1 VLKNFFRKLSPSAIF
16 IAGFFIIIFLGG
28 AVLSLP
34 VSSAS
39 GEPTPFLDSLF
50 TAVSSTC
57 ITGLVVYDTATHW
70 STFGHAVLLFLI
82 QIGGLGFMSVA
93 TVFSLVFRRSVGHKE
108 RMMLAQNF
116 NLDDM
121 SDISKLFKHI
131 IIGTFAFE
139 GAAAIILAFR
149 FIPDFGLTGGIWR
162 GIFISISA
170 FCNAGFDLMGN
181 PDSLFPSLTAYTDD
195 LTVNLTVCA
204 LIVIGGLG
212 FLVWEEIFS
221 GKSFSKMSVQS
232 KIVIIFSFSL
242 IILGAVAFFF
252 FEFSNPETHGELS
265 FKGKILSSLFQS
277 VSPRTAGF
285 NTIDLSLMTES
296 SKIVMVILMFIGG
309 SSGSTAGGIKTNTI
323 AVLFFATVSVL
334 CGRKEAIVMKRRI
347 SQDTVLRAF
356 ALVFLSLTLMF
367 ICSFTISVIED
378 VPFLSAIFECASAF
392 CTVGLTLGL
401 TPSLSSV
408 SLVILMFLMFLGRV
422 GLLTASVV
430 LFERQHSA
438 DNLVRYP
445 EAKITVG

>member
-1 VLKNFFRKLSPSAIF
+1 MLKNFFRKLSPSAIF

-131 IIGTFAFE
+131 IVGTFAFE

-162 GIFISISA
+162 GIF
-170 FCNAGFDLMGN
+170 
-181 PDSLFPSLTAYTDD
+181 
-195 LTVNLTVCA
+195 
-204 LIVIGGLG
+204 
-212 FLVWEEIFS
+212 
-221 GKSFSKMSVQS
+221 
-232 KIVIIFSFSL
+232 
-242 IILGAVAFFF
+242 
-252 FEFSNPETHGELS
+252 
-265 FKGKILSSLFQS
+265 
-277 VSPRTAGF
+277 
-285 NTIDLSLMTES
+285 
-296 SKIVMVILMFIGG
+296 
-309 SSGSTAGGIKTNTI
+309 
-323 AVLFFATVSVL
+323 
-334 CGRKEAIVMKRRI
+334 
-347 SQDTVLRAF
+347 
-356 ALVFLSLTLMF
+356 
-367 ICSFTISVIED
+367 
-378 VPFLSAIFECASAF
+378 
-392 CTVGLTLGL
+392 
-401 TPSLSSV
+401 
-408 SLVILMFLMFLGRV
+408 
-422 GLLTASVV
+422 
-430 LFERQHSA
+430 
-438 DNLVRYP
+438 
-445 EAKITVG
+445 

>member
-1 VLKNFFRKLSPSAIF
+1 MKNFLKKLSPSAIF

-28 AVLSLP
+28 TVLSLP

-39 GEPTPFLDSLF
+39 GEHTPFLDSLF

-82 QIGGLGFMSVA
+82 QIGGLGFMSIA

-121 SDISKLFKHI
+121 SDIAKLFKHI
-131 IIGTFAFE
+131 IVGTFAFE

-149 FIPDFGLTGGIWR
+149 FIPDFGLSGGIWR

-170 FCNAGFDLMGN
+170 FCNAGFDLMGS
-181 PDSLFPSLTAYTDD
+181 PDSLFPSLTAYADD
-195 LTVNLTVCA
+195 MTVNLTVCA
-204 LIVIGGLG
+204 LITVGGLG
-212 FLVWEEIFS
+212 FLVWEEVFS

-252 FEFSNPETHGELS
+252 FELSNPETHGALS

-334 CGRKEAIVMKRRI
+334 CGRREAIVMKRRI
-347 SQDTVLRAF
+347 AQDTVLRAF

-378 VPFLSAIFECASAF
+378 VPFISAIFECASAF
-392 CTVGLTLGL
+392 CTVGSTLGL
-401 TPSLSSV
+401 TPSLSPV
-408 SLVILMFLMFLGRV
+408 SLIILMCLMFLGRV